1 MRTPEDSAGIE
12 AVVRRLATAS
22 SAAPLLALGQTVFWD
37 ETVKAGVALA
47 AARAGLPFVAGVHDT
62 DYFAKLPGADRGSNG
77 FRAFP
82 HNDHSTKGLWSAAAE
97 FSALFG
103 SEAVIRREAL
113 QAAGVKLERIAIAR
127 PGILDEATEAWG
139 WRGIVS
145 LADDPPIAGEVP
157 LADVYPELRSTFD
170 WALESSVSS
179 FACDARTAARERA
192 DDLRA
197 LMDATKDRLRGGT
210 LGDFYEALI
219 EPMYGQVAGQP
230 VPLLTTRTTRLLKFN
245 RATCHFPRFQTLD
258 LFLRPETAAIAKAA
272 YDEALLGS
280 EMYAL
285 DRFGTGAI
293 PFDLVV
299 PGHGRGTL
307 RVGTSGIVV
316 MARKPLFVALE
327 EPIENVAD
335 LAAAIE
341 SKFGPDCAVVG
352 KAVTLIG
359 MLAREF
365 AFVFHEGAS
374 AYVARS
380 RDLHRRFRAMRPDLE
395 FHPILRVRYETWDA
409 LAACK
414 TWFSLP
420 EPFRRPFGADDVHGP
435 TFAARWREVGRD
447 QAELLK
453 RLGGLRR
460 PIELIR
466 FLSDYS
472 GGGWASLAGEYEALH
487 DGLERLRDT
496 IEAFRAER
504 SAIYQRIRELRRQRV
519 AAERAKGDHFR
530 AAVFERNPT
539 DADLA
544 ERARL
549 THEVERTVHAL
560 GEHLHLLHDS
570 WRRQRE
576 FVTRDEVRTMHERR
590 RIIEL
595 EAELKRLRL
604 ARQGLIVHHGL
615 EASNRRPSGWWFP
628 LLCPRGQW
636 FEAATGTASA
646 YLEPLQ

>member
-1 MRTPEDSAGIE
+1 MQTSEDCASIE
-12 AVVRRLATAS
+12 AVVRRLAAAS
-22 SAAPLLALGQTVFWD
+22 PTVPLLALGQTVFWD

-47 AARAGLPFVAGVHDT
+47 AAGAGLPFVAGVHDT
-62 DYFAKLPGADRGSNG
+62 DYFAKLPGAERGSDG
-77 FRAFP
+77 YRAFP
-82 HNDHSTKGLWSAAAE
+82 HNDHSTKGLWSAAGE

-113 QAAGVKLERIAIAR
+113 AAAGVKLERIAISR

-145 LADDPPIAGEVP
+145 LSDDPPIASEVP
-157 LADVYPELRSTFD
+157 LREVYPELRSTLD
-170 WALESSVSS
+170 WALEASVSS
-179 FACDARTAARERA
+179 FACDARAAARRRA

-197 LMDATKDRLRGGT
+197 LLDATKDRLPEAT
-210 LGDFYEALI
+210 LGDFYEALL
-219 EPMYGQVAGQP
+219 EPMYAEVASRA
-230 VPLLTTRTTRLLKFN
+230 VPLRTAKTTRLLRFN
-245 RATCHFPRFQTLD
+245 RETCRLPRFETLD
-258 LFLRPETAAIAKAA
+258 LFLRPETAPTARSA
-272 YDEALLGS
+272 YDEAIAGS

-285 DRFGTGAI
+285 ERFGTGAV
-293 PFDLVV
+293 PFDLIV
-299 PGHGRGTL
+299 PGRGRGTL
-307 RVGTSGIVV
+307 RVGTAGVVV
-316 MARKPLFVALE
+316 MARKPLFLTLD
-327 EPIENVAD
+327 EPVRSVAD

-341 SKFGPDCAVVG
+341 ARFGPDCTIVG

-374 AYVARS
+374 GYVSRS
-380 RDLHRRFRAMRPDLE
+380 RGLHQRLREIRPDLE

-447 QAELLK
+447 QAELLN
-453 RLGGLRR
+453 RLGALRR

-466 FLSDYS
+466 FLSEYS
-472 GGGWASLAGEYEALH
+472 GGGWASLAKEYEALH
-487 DGLERLRDT
+487 DGLERLRDS
-496 IEAFRAER
+496 IEAYRAER
-504 SAIYQRIRELRRQRV
+504 RELFDQIRALRRQRA

-530 AAVFERNPT
+530 AKVFEREPT
-539 DADLA
+539 DADLE

-549 THEVERTVHAL
+549 TEEVERIVHRL

-570 WRRQRE
+570 WRRQRD
-576 FVTRDEVRTMHERR
+576 FVTRDEVRAMHERR

-615 EASNRRPSGWWFP
+615 AASNRRPSGWWFP

-636 FEAATGTASA
+636 FEETIRTATA